1 MITGLAHIGI
11 AVTDLEEAIALWIKV
26 MGGRLIHREVVA
38 DQKVEVAVIL
48 VGTLRVELLAATSED
63 SPIARFVAARGAGIH
78 HLALQSTSA
87 QPELDRLKSAGVRL
101 IDESPRT
108 GAENT
113 CAGFLHPKALG
124 GVLVEIL
131 EYRKP

>member
-11 AVTDLEEAIALWIKV
+11 AVTDLDEAVALWTRV
-26 MGGRLIHREVVA
+26 TGGRLVHREIVPA
-38 DQKVEVAVIL
+38 QKVEVAVIA
-48 VGTLRVELLAATSED
+48 VGDLQVELLAATSDD
-63 SPIARFVAARGAGIH
+63 SPVAKFTAARGAGIH

-87 QPELDRLKSAGVRL
+87 PSELERLKNAGVRL

-113 CAGFLHPKALG
+113 RVGFLHPKALG
-124 GVLVEIL
+124 GVLVEIV
-131 EYRKP
+131 EYGKP